1 MTTEPTIFT
10 RIINR
15 EIPAE
20 IIYEDDICIVIPDKF
35 PSMPGQVVVIPKEQ
49 KAYILELLPGTYSH
63 LMNIVRLSMQALDRG
78 LGTTRT
84 CMIVEGFETP
94 HVHVRLYP
102 CMKSEL
108 ILEPRYE
115 ASDAELATLAST
127 LRPYF
132 ESK

>member
-20 IIYEDDICIVIPDKF
+20 IIFEDDICIVLPDKF

-49 KAYILELLPGTYSH
+49 KTYILELPRDTYSH
-63 LMNIVRLSMQALDRG
+63 LMDVVRLSMQVLDRA

-84 CMIVEGFETP
+84 CVVVEGFETP

-102 CMKSEL
+102 CLQSEL
-108 ILEPRYE
+108 VLEPRYE
-115 ASDAELATLAST
+115 ASDEELATLAST